1 MQARKQRRTT
11 ASSIEV
17 SNSPAVLVG
26 NQHDSQ
32 RTMSNTRKNIYKKF
46 FEIPRSPPAK
56 IILDMQKERLR
67 LNLSTSAYAP
77 PHSLMKTRSE
87 EKSILSPKLYQRQ
100 REWEV
105 QSDVNSGD
113 LLMMTQDGHSGKV
126 IHHAS
131 RDAHHTKHKLQK
143 QAKPILN
150 QMHLSY
156 KSSTPKCDAQ
166 EDFAGVENASQLGRA
181 RCTEATGL
189 HNSIAAWSAHGENV
203 ARLAEEGAVPES
215 CYHRTRMRVCGACHC
230 LGAMSRHAIM

>member
-1 MQARKQRRTT
+1 MWSWDKHKLGCKIRVETHNPALDELRETTAADGCRRENNVRTT

-100 REWEV
+100 QEWEA

-126 IHHAS
+126 IHQSPLNKHAS
-131 RDAHHTKHKLQK
+131 RDAHHTEHKLPK

-150 QMHLSY
+150 Q
-156 KSSTPKCDAQ
+156 
-166 EDFAGVENASQLGRA
+166 
-181 RCTEATGL
+181 
-189 HNSIAAWSAHGENV
+189 I
-203 ARLAEEGAVPES
+203 
-215 CYHRTRMRVCGACHC
+215 C
-230 LGAMSRHAIM
+230 LLYTSPSPRDRG